1 MNYLSLDIKYLI
13 SCFTSLYSLR
23 ILFIKRNLS
32 WLRTESIKV
41 LEIKTSI
48 LFNLDFASNT
58 IELCFSFLFLII
70 DLWFL
75 IPLVIAQI
83 FNPIAELL
91 IPIGIPIKQRT
102 KIRNL
107 NTSSNCR
114 S

>member
-1 MNYLSLDIKYLI
+1 MNYLSLDIKYFI
-13 SCFTSLYSLR
+13 SCFTSLYSFR
-23 ILFIKRNLS
+23 TLFIKRNLP
-32 WLRTESIKV
+32 WLITESIKV

-91 IPIGIPIKQRT
+91 IPIGIPIKEA
-102 KIRNL
+102 KSEI
-107 NTSSNCR
+107 
-114 S
+114 